1 MERGRGEGRRGGGYE
16 EFYSIPSLSLSLS
29 SFFLFSFPLSFF
41 SSVLF
46 FLPFLFYPLFFFS
59 LPFFVFSSP
68 SLFFNILRE
77 TPMRE
82 SIDFESIKRL
92 FLLTAKP
99 ILFPFHFPLPPF
111 VRRSGRQK
119 RNNSA
124 TREFRSNG
132 KEKLSPP
139 SPPSERKKS
148 RQLYFHQLHRPMFL
162 LLLPSPLPPTPLLL
176 LADASF
182 IPTRRRLREHLYAF
196 EKGGEG
202 RIEFDSNREI
212 AAEFQTSVKILRFV
226 PLRSARAHAT
236 T

>member
-99 ILFPFHFPLPPF
+99 ILLPFHFPLPPF

-162 LLLPSPLPPTPLLL
+162 LFLPLFRQHLFFS
-176 LADASF
+176 SQM
-182 IPTRRRLREHLYAF
+182 RRLSRRVVVFASTFTRLKKAER
-196 EKGGEG
+196 GESNSI
-202 RIEFDSNREI
+202 RIAKSRPSFKR
-212 AAEFQTSVKILRFV
+212 V
-226 PLRSARAHAT
+226 
-236 T
+236 

>member
-1 MERGRGEGRRGGGYE
+1 
-16 EFYSIPSLSLSLS
+16 
-29 SFFLFSFPLSFF
+29 
-41 SSVLF
+41 
-46 FLPFLFYPLFFFS
+46 
-59 LPFFVFSSP
+59 
-68 SLFFNILRE
+68 
-77 TPMRE
+77 MRE

-196 EKGGEG
+196 EKGVGGGRGESNSI
-202 RIEFDSNREI
+202 RIAKSRPSFKR
-212 AAEFQTSVKILRFV
+212 V
-226 PLRSARAHAT
+226 
-236 T
+236 